1 MNDLASSVPAVRVGG
16 VVKRFGATVA
26 LDGAGLEVPAG
37 MVFGLLGPNGAG
49 KTTLVRI
56 LATLLAPDAGRVEV
70 FGHDVAGEPAAVR
83 ELIGLTGQFAAVDE
97 LLTGRENLEMF
108 GRLFELSGEDGR
120 RRAGELLER
129 FDLAQAADRPARTYS
144 GGMRRRLDIA
154 SSLLTR
160 PRVLFLDEPTT
171 GLDPRSRNEIWAI
184 VRELQ
189 REGTTLLLT
198 TQYLEEADQ
207 LAGRIAVIDRGK
219 VIAEGTGNELKDR
232 VGGQILEVELSSAG
246 QRDRA
251 RALLAGVGCGE
262 PQPDER
268 PGRLTLPAPRD
279 GLELVEEAAAGL
291 RRAQIGVSD
300 IGLRRPTL
308 DDVFLQLTGAPP
320 SEDGGRSRQAAGER
334 ITARASGEQVRA
346 PRRPVLRL
354 KRPSPRAVR
363 SAATDTAVV
372 TGRNLRHFI
381 RQPDLLVFSTIQPVL
396 FVLLF
401 VYVFGGAV
409 GRSLPHGVAYVDFLL
424 PGVFVQSV
432 TFGASQTA
440 VGLSEDLER
449 GVVDRFRSMPM
460 ARSAVLAGRTVADL
474 VRNIVVIFLMIAVG
488 YLVGFRFTGGVAG
501 AAGCIAVVAAFG
513 FALSWIFAVVA
524 LTVRGAE
531 AAQTA
536 GFVVIFPLVFASSV
550 FVPVS
555 TMPDWLQAF
564 AKISPV
570 TVTADAAARSPSS
583 APPRRWE
590 QQRHGSAAC
599 WPYSSPCP
607 YGATGRSAKPHAPA
621 EHLHPCH
628 PRAARFRPAGD
639 RNGARP
645 REPAAAYGAPNPWAG
660 AAAPGSAG
668 LAGRLARF
676 GDDLV
681 EHRRAGELLPAGLGD
696 DAPKLICAVR
706 GTEVRL
712 RLPVRDVH
720 PPVLSVGGDGAVQPQ
735 GDEPRLGCEVPGG
748 LGPQF
753 VECFV
758 PAGTNGKA
766 VHQRYRPGEDVIG
779 CRCHA
784 VLCGD
789 VVRRHGYPSC
799 FRCTSVQ

>member
-1 MNDLASSVPAVRVGG
+1 MTADNESRVEPGTGPVTGGSGRGSSVPAVRVEG

-56 LATLLAPDAGRVEV
+56 LATLLAPDAGQAEV
-70 FGHDVAGEPAAVR
+70 FGHDVVHEPAAVR

-108 GRLFELSGEDGR
+108 GRLFRLSREDAD

-129 FDLAQAADRPARTYS
+129 FGLAQAADRPARTYS

-160 PRVLFLDEPTT
+160 PQVLFLDEPTT

-207 LAGRIAVIDRGK
+207 LADRIAVIDGGR

-232 VGGQILEVELSSAG
+232 VGGQILEVELSSVG

-251 RALLAGVGCGE
+251 QAVLAGVGCGD

-268 PGRLTLPAPRD
+268 PDRLTLPAPRD
-279 GLELVEEAAAGL
+279 GLVLVEEAAAEL

-320 SEDGGRSRQAAGER
+320 SQDGGRPSTWIGRRPRPQPPAPD
-334 ITARASGEQVRA
+334 VPA

-354 KRPSPRAVR
+354 RFPSPQAVR
-363 SAATDTAVV
+363 SAVTDTAVV

-401 VYVFGGAV
+401 VYVFGGAI

-440 VGLSEDLER
+440 VGLKEDLTR

-488 YLVGFRFTGGVAG
+488 YLVGFRFLGGVAG

-531 AAQTA
+531 TAQTA

-555 TMPDWLQAF
+555 TFPDWLQAF
-564 AKISPV
+564 AKINPV
-570 TVTADAAARSPSS
+570 TVTADAARSL
-583 APPRRWE
+583 AL
-590 QQRHGSAAC
+590 HG
-599 WPYSSPCP
+599 
-607 YGATGRSAKPHAPA
+607 TPA
-621 EHLHPCH
+621 SL
-628 PRAARFRPAGD
+628 
-639 RNGARP
+639 
-645 REPAAAYGAPNPWAG
+645 G
-660 AAAPGSAG
+660 AAAAWIGG
-668 LAGRLARF
+668 LLAVF
-676 GDDLV
+676 I
-681 EHRRAGELLPAGLGD
+681 P
-696 DAPKLICAVR
+696 
-706 GTEVRL
+706 
-712 RLPVRDVH
+712 
-720 PPVLSVGGDGAVQPQ
+720 LSVW
-735 GDEPRLGCEVPGG
+735 
-748 LGPQF
+748 
-753 VECFV
+753 
-758 PAGTNGKA
+758 
-766 VHQRYRPGEDVIG
+766 RYRQI
-779 CRCHA
+779 
-784 VLCGD
+784 
-789 VVRRHGYPSC
+789 S
-799 FRCTSVQ
+799 